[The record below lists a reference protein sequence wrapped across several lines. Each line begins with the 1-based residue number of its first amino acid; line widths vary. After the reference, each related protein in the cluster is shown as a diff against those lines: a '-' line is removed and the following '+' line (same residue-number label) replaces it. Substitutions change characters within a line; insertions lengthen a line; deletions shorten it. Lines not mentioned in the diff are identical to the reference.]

1 MRHRRFVLP
10 ILVALLAFWS
20 AVAPAAAQSAE
31 ARALAAAMDAVRAR
45 DWERAQA
52 EAHRAGDVGR
62 DVVEWHRLRAGDG
75 DFNAAVA
82 FLARNPDW
90 PGLDLLRRRTEP
102 SVPLG
107 RRPEEVSAFFRNDPP
122 QTGTGSLAL
131 AAALETLGRRAEAE
145 AQIVLA
151 WRTQPMTPGDEALIL
166 EGYGALVR
174 PHHEARI
181 DMLLWENEAAAAE
194 RMLPRVSDG
203 WQKLARARL
212 TLRAEAPGVD
222 TLIAAVPAALAN
234 DPGLA
239 FERFRWRARKGRN
252 ADAIDLALSRAP
264 DALGRPGLWAD
275 WRVSLARWELREGSA
290 RQAYRVAA
298 EHGLNEGSDYAEL
311 EWLAGYV
318 ALTRLDDPATARR
331 HFQRFRVAVSTPIS
345 MGRAGYWEGRAEEAL
360 GNFEAARQAYAF
372 AGEHQTSFYG
382 LLAAEKA
389 EIPMDP
395 ALTGRTEYPD
405 WQTAPIASSSVFR
418 AGALLLEAGETPIA
432 ARFLAHLAETQDE
445 TGAGQLIDFALSRD
459 DPYVA
464 LTIAKRAADYGI
476 VVPRGYYPVVD
487 LGVTDPR
494 VPMELALAIARRE
507 SEFIPTATSPV
518 GARGLMQVMPGTAQE
533 VAGRLALDFD
543 SSRLLTD
550 PIYNAT
556 IGKGYLAQLIESF
569 GSNFVLVSAAYNA
582 GPSRPIRWMAER
594 GDPRSGDLDVV
605 LWIEEIPF
613 AETRNYVMRVMESL
627 PVYRA
632 RLTGEVQPLR
642 LSDELAAR

>member
-1 MRHRRFVLP
+1 MMRLHIAVP
-10 ILVALLAFWS
+10 ILVGFLAVWWAALPAS
-20 AVAPAAAQSAE
+20 ATTPE
-31 ARALAAAMDAVRAR
+31 ARALSAAMNAVRAG
-45 DWERAQA
+45 DWDKAAA
-52 EAHRAGDVGR
+52 EARRAGALGR
-62 DVVEWHRLRAGDG
+62 DVVEWHRLRAGRGGFDE
-75 DFNAAVA
+75 AAD

-90 PGLDLLRRRTEP
+90 PGLDYLRRQSER

-107 RRPEEVSAFFRNDPP
+107 RRAEEVVAFFRNAPP
-122 QTGTGSLAL
+122 QTGGGSLAL
-131 AAALETLGRRAEAE
+131 AAALESLGRKAEAE

-151 WRTQPMTPGDEALIL
+151 WRTQRMSAGDEALAL
-166 EGYGALVR
+166 ERYRPLLR
-174 PHHEARI
+174 PHHEARL
-181 DMLLWENEAAAAE
+181 DMLLWENETAGVE

-203 WQKLARARL
+203 WQRLARART

-222 TLIAAVPAALAN
+222 TLIAAVPAALAD

-239 FERFRWRARKGRN
+239 FERYRWRVRKGRN
-252 ADAIDLALSRAP
+252 AEAIDLALSRTP
-264 DALGRPGLWAD
+264 EALGQPAHWAD
-275 WRVSLARWELREGSA
+275 WRVPLARWAMREGSA
-290 RQAYRVAA
+290 RQAYRIAA
-298 EHGLNEGSDYAEL
+298 EHGLTEGSDFAEL

-318 ALTRLDDPATARR
+318 ALTRLDDAAAARR

-360 GNFEAARQAYAF
+360 GNAEAARQAYAF

-389 EIPMDP
+389 QIPMDP
-395 ALTGRTEYPD
+395 ALTGSTDYPD
-405 WQTAPIASSSVFR
+405 WRTSALASSTVFQ
-418 AGALLLEAGETPIA
+418 AGALLHEAGETPIA

-445 TGAGQLIDFALSRD
+445 TGVGQLIDFALSRGD
-459 DPYVA
+459 AHVA

-476 VVPRGYYPVVD
+476 VVPRGYYPLVD
-487 LGVTDPR
+487 LGVTDLR

-507 SEFIPTATSPV
+507 SEFVPTATSPV

-533 VAGRLALDFD
+533 VAGRLALSFD
-543 SSRLLTD
+543 SGRLLTD
-550 PIYNAT
+550 PVYNAT
-556 IGKGYLAQLIESF
+556 IGKGYLAQLIDSF

-632 RLTGEVQPLR
+632 RLSGQVQPLR
-642 LSDELAAR
+642 LSEELRAR

>member
-1 MRHRRFVLP
+1 MKHLRLAVP
-10 ILVALLAFWS
+10 ILVGLLAVWWATVPAS
-20 AVAPAAAQSAE
+20 AATAE
-31 ARALAAAMDAVRAR
+31 SRALAAAMDAVRAGNW
-45 DWERAQA
+45 DTAAA
-52 EAHRAGDVGR
+52 EGRRAGAVGR
-62 DVVEWHRLRAGDG
+62 DVVDWHRLRAGEGSFDE
-75 DFNAAVA
+75 AVD

-90 PGLDLLRRRTEP
+90 PGLDLLRRRSEP

-107 RRPEEVSAFFRNDPP
+107 RRADEVVAFFRNDPP
-122 QTGTGSLAL
+122 QTGRGSLAL
-131 AAALETLGRRAEAE
+131 AAALESLGRRAEAE

-151 WRTQPMTPGDEALIL
+151 WRTQGMTAGDEALIL
-166 EGYGALVR
+166 ERFGALVR
-174 PHHEARI
+174 PHHEARL
-181 DMLLWENEAAAAE
+181 DMLLWENETAAVE

-203 WQKLARARL
+203 WQKLARARM

-222 TLIAAVPAALAN
+222 ARIAAVPAALAN

-239 FERFRWRARKGRN
+239 FERYRWRVRKGRN
-252 ADAIDLALSRAP
+252 ADAIDLALSRGP
-264 DALGRPGLWAD
+264 EALGEAGHWAD
-275 WRVSLARWELREGSA
+275 WRTSLARWAMREGTA
-290 RQAYRVAA
+290 RQAYRIAA
-298 EHGLNEGSDYAEL
+298 EHGLAEGSDYAQL
-311 EWLAGYV
+311 EWLAGYI
-318 ALTRLDDPATARR
+318 ALTRLNDPATARR

-360 GNFEAARQAYAF
+360 GNAEAARQAYAF

-389 EIPMDP
+389 QIPMDP
-395 ALTGRTEYPD
+395 ALTGTTQYPD
-405 WQTAPIASSSVFR
+405 WRGATFAASSVFR
-418 AGALLLEAGETPIA
+418 AGALLHEAGEIPIA
-432 ARFLAHLAETQDE
+432 ARFLAHIAETRDE
-445 TGAGQLIDFALSRD
+445 TGVGQLIDFALSRD
-459 DPYVA
+459 DAYVA

-507 SEFIPTATSPV
+507 SEFVPTATSPV

-543 SSRLLTD
+543 SGRLLSD
-550 PIYNAT
+550 PVYNAT

-582 GPSRPIRWMAER
+582 GPSRPIRWMGER
-594 GDPRSGDLDVV
+594 GDPRTDDLDVV
-605 LWIEEIPF
+605 IWIEEIPF

-632 RLTGEVQPLR
+632 RLTGKVQPLR
-642 LSDELAAR
+642 LSEELRAR